1 MDNEYPVLKSADLYE
16 CAYYFS
22 YGCTLKD
29 VELVIE
35 NKKELCFLF
44 MTGEK
49 ILALQQ
55 DYFKSTALVNLFDFR
70 RSYNRLM
77 NIVALAKKQAHH
89 KVVKP

>member
-1 MDNEYPVLKSADLYE
+1 MDQNYPVLKSADLYE

-22 YGCTLKD
+22 YGCTVKD

-35 NKKELCFLF
+35 NKKELCFLY
-44 MTGEK
+44 MTGEA
-49 ILALQQ
+49 ILTLQQ

-77 NIVALAKKQAHH
+77 NIVALAKRDSRFKA
-89 KVVKP
+89 VKS